1 MDGVRV
7 IGMVEAA
14 YRLEGDETEW
24 LCDLVAAMLPAL
36 DHGMGVYAYTF
47 DLNDPAHPVSYPV
60 AIGPDYLAATVY
72 DLNTSCPPEILTA
85 LHGSRR
91 PYATVNEV
99 LSRSPDPRLRV
110 ATANYPVAIEG
121 REPAPMSELIWDCIG
136 VNAANPDGT
145 GVIVAA
151 PLPRPIHIAAR
162 DRVRFGRV
170 AAHIAAALRLRR
182 ALAGE
187 GAGAEEAVLAPD
199 GACLHAEGPA
209 KPRAAREDLRR
220 AARAIDRARGP
231 LRREQDRALGIWRSL
246 CAGRWTLLD
255 RFESDGRRFLIARE
269 NAPSAPRPRALTERE
284 RQVVALAALGHTN
297 KLVAY
302 CLGLSPSMVAAHLKR
317 AMGKLGVSSRLEL
330 IQTCRALG
338 GASADRP
345 E

>member
-14 YRLEGDETEW
+14 YRLEGDETGW
-24 LCDLVAAMLPAL
+24 LRGLLNVMLPAL
-36 DHGMGVYAYTF
+36 DHGLGAYAYTF

-60 AIGPDYLAATVY
+60 AVGPDYLAPTVH
-72 DLNTSCPPEILTA
+72 A
-85 LHGSRR
+85 LHANSPPGLLAALNGCRR
-91 PYATVNEV
+91 PYATVNEI
-99 LSRSPDPRLRV
+99 LARAMNPGLREAV
-110 ATANYPVAIEG
+110 AQYPVSIAG
-121 REPAPMSELIWDCIG
+121 ADPVPFSELVWDCIG

-145 GVIVAA
+145 GVVVAA
-151 PLPRPIHIAAR
+151 PLPRPIRIAAR

-187 GAGAEEAVLAPD
+187 GAGAEEAILAPD

-231 LRREQDRALGIWRSL
+231 MRRDEDRALGIWRAL

-255 RFESDGRRFLIARE
+255 RFESDGRRLLIARE
-269 NAPSAPRPRALTERE
+269 NAPAAATPRALTERE

-302 CLGLSPSMVAAHLKR
+302 CLGISPSMVAAHLRR
-317 AMGKLGVSSRLEL
+317 AVDKLGVGSRLEL
-330 IQTCRALG
+330 IQTYAALA
-338 GASADRP
+338 GAGAGRR